1 MLPHWLV
8 GTGKNKHP
16 STTRGR
22 QTPAASGE
30 LAGNGGLQDE
40 LESWGH
46 LVHTLSPGDKKT
58 VGDILRSH
66 CWPGSNKGS
75 LVLS

>member
-8 GTGKNKHP
+8 GTGKNLYHKRAVDT
-16 STTRGR
+16 S
-22 QTPAASGE
+22 SEWE